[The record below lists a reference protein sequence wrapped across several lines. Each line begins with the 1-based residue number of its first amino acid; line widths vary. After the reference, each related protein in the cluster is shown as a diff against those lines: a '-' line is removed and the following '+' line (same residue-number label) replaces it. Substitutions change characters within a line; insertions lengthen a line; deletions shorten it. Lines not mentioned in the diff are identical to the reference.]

1 MFFSNFTKMTMQRI
15 FGCAILNIRETAS
28 QATQS
33 SQDRRDELDVR
44 LAVPSA
50 QSARGMEIGM
60 NILLINGSP
69 KGDRSNT
76 LKLSKAFLEGVLEIH
91 KDAEI
96 RQMNLSEKKIAP
108 CRGCFAC
115 WNKTPGKC
123 VMTDDMQEGIE
134 GELWADLMIWSFP
147 LYYFSVP
154 GLLKNFIDRQL
165 PMNLPF
171 MEEQEGQ
178 TGSGGHP
185 SRYDMSGKRHLLIST
200 CGFYTAKNNYDS
212 VTKLFDHV
220 CGAGQYESIFC
231 GQGELFRVPELKA
244 RTDEYLEC
252 VRQAGRE
259 YAQKQAISEGTKE
272 KLRELLYPRDVFE
285 KMADASWGVEKNSG
299 EKEDPVLT
307 FTRQMAA
314 LYNKDS
320 FDQKERVLEI
330 RYTDLGKAWQIVLGK
345 DGSTVLDAGSRE
357 ATTVIETPWDVWQS
371 IARGEIRGDVALAK
385 GMYRVTGDFSLMIHW
400 DDFFGAA
407 NAAAGKEKSGKNS
420 DGKTAEKEKQPQ
432 MIFMLAAWITFWVAV
447 SVGGNVG
454 AIVTLAICACL
465 PLAAWNRKLTVYDR
479 LSFGIVALLSVLALQ
494 KGCVNIALLAGYL
507 GFGLM
512 WLLSCLTK
520 EPLCA
525 AYVKYNYH
533 GDDALENPIFMKT
546 NRILAAGWGVLYIL
560 IAIWSAFLLPAGH
573 TALMQILNNTATVLM
588 GIFTGWFEKWY
599 PQRVAAG
606 K

>member
-1 MFFSNFTKMTMQRI
+1 
-15 FGCAILNIRETAS
+15 
-28 QATQS
+28 
-33 SQDRRDELDVR
+33 
-44 LAVPSA
+44 
-50 QSARGMEIGM
+50 M

-76 LKLSKAFLEGVLEIH
+76 LKLSKAFLEGVLEID

-96 RQMNLSEKKIAP
+96 RQLNLSEKKIAP

-147 LYYFSVP
+147 LYYFNVP

-259 YAQKQAISEGTKE
+259 YAQKQAISEDVKE

-285 KMADASWGVEKNSG
+285 KMAD
-299 EKEDPVLT
+299 
-307 FTRQMAA
+307 
-314 LYNKDS
+314 
-320 FDQKERVLEI
+320 
-330 RYTDLGKAWQIVLGK
+330 
-345 DGSTVLDAGSRE
+345 
-357 ATTVIETPWDVWQS
+357 
-371 IARGEIRGDVALAK
+371 
-385 GMYRVTGDFSLMIHW
+385 
-400 DDFFGAA
+400 
-407 NAAAGKEKSGKNS
+407 
-420 DGKTAEKEKQPQ
+420 
-432 MIFMLAAWITFWVAV
+432 
-447 SVGGNVG
+447 
-454 AIVTLAICACL
+454 AICACL

-533 GDDALENPIFMKT
+533 GDDALENPIFMKA
-546 NRILAAGWGVLYIL
+546 NRILAAGWGILYIL
-560 IAIWSAFLLPAGH
+560 IAIWSAFLLPAGY

>member
-1 MFFSNFTKMTMQRI
+1 MCRNTAEYKGRKTADFTKMTMQRI
-15 FGCAILNIRETAS
+15 FGCAILNIRETVS

-60 NILLINGSP
+60 KILLINGSP

-76 LKLSKAFLEGVLEIH
+76 LKLSKAFLEGILEID

-259 YAQKQAISEGTKE
+259 YAQKQAISEDAKE

-285 KMADASWGVEKNSG
+285 KMADASWGVEKKSG

-371 IARGEIRGDVALAK
+371 IARGEIRGDAALAK

-420 DGKTAEKEKQPQ
+420 DGRTAEKEKQPK
-432 MIFMLAAWITFWVAV
+432 IFRF
-447 SVGGNVG
+447 
-454 AIVTLAICACL
+454 
-465 PLAAWNRKLTVYDR
+465 
-479 LSFGIVALLSVLALQ
+479 
-494 KGCVNIALLAGYL
+494 
-507 GFGLM
+507 
-512 WLLSCLTK
+512 
-520 EPLCA
+520 
-525 AYVKYNYH
+525 
-533 GDDALENPIFMKT
+533 
-546 NRILAAGWGVLYIL
+546 
-560 IAIWSAFLLPAGH
+560 
-573 TALMQILNNTATVLM
+573 
-588 GIFTGWFEKWY
+588 
-599 PQRVAAG
+599 
-606 K
+606 